1 MRFIEPPYTIYTV
14 IGEEH
19 IHFDFFLKI
28 IKYDL
33 TVVRG
38 IAFIT
43 LCEENDNKTF
53 WMRESEWLS
62 IQRELKISKLL
73 EW

>member
-73 EW
+73 E

>member
-38 IAFIT
+38 SAFIT

-73 EW
+73 E

>member
-62 IQRELKISKLL
+62 IQRELKISKIL
-73 EW
+73 E